1 MGGGKGKGGGGG
13 PSQAEIMNSQRI
25 LQREAFEMQQQAAL
39 EQEERAARRREDE
52 RLAELERRRL
62 AEVEKSQRFAEEER
76 REGMIIAEAEGM
88 TSQDTTFANINLA
101 APQIESP
108 DYAPRTELE

>member
-1 MGGGKGKGGGGG
+1 MGGKGSSG
-13 PSQAEIMNSQRI
+13 PSPEQTMEMQRT

-39 EQEERAARRREDE
+39 QQEERAARRREEE
-52 RLAELERRRL
+52 RAAELERRRL
-62 AEVEKSQRFAEEER
+62 AELEKSQKMAEEEK
-76 REGMIIAEAEGM
+76 REGMIMAEAEGIEA
-88 TSQDTTFANINLA
+88 SDGAFANINLA